1 MPLLVRIAD
10 NPRPV
15 TDSSGRLPP
24 ATPTS
29 PTSYGSSSDEYGLL
43 RHLAGTHARTTG
55 HTPSGGR
62 PRSNPGRKA
71 RCLSSRPL

>member
-1 MPLLVRIAD
+1 MPLLVRTAD

-29 PTSYGSSSDEYGLL
+29 PTSYGSSSDEYGSL
-43 RHLAGTHARTTG
+43 RHRAGTHARTTG
-55 HTPSGGR
+55 QTPSGGR
-62 PRSNPGRKA
+62 PGRTPAGKPDA
-71 RCLSSRPL
+71 